1 MEAVTVKK
9 VVFGGVALSL
19 VATLLYVLLVWY
31 YAFVKADPWGVE
43 RYLVMRGVKGANI
56 QGDWMLR
63 TARCAKPS
71 KSIGEFSQY
80 KSIFTECDEFDV
92 SDIVNC
98 GNLTVLNVG
107 FHGILRNFALLKNKD
122 IFQVV
127 GNVDEPITD
136 IELLTDIKEKGWII
150 GLRPSKNTMPQACTC
165 PRADIYDELIFDLD
179 MFNSL
184 GEHDK
189 EQLRK
194 QQFPSINR
202 YRRDYFWQKIDE
214 GVFLDGAQVFRFKPF
229 L

>member
-1 MEAVTVKK
+1 
-9 VVFGGVALSL
+9 
-19 VATLLYVLLVWY
+19 
-31 YAFVKADPWGVE
+31 
-43 RYLVMRGVKGANI
+43 
-56 QGDWMLR
+56 MLR

-150 GLRPSKNTMPQACTC
+150 GLRP
-165 PRADIYDELIFDLD
+165 
-179 MFNSL
+179 
-184 GEHDK
+184 
-189 EQLRK
+189 
-194 QQFPSINR
+194 
-202 YRRDYFWQKIDE
+202 
-214 GVFLDGAQVFRFKPF
+214 
-229 L
+229 